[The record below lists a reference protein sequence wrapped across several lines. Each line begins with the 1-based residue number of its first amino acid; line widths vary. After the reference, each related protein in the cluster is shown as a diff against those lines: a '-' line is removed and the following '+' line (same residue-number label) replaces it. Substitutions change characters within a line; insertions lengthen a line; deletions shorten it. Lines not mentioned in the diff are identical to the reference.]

1 MEYRGGMIM
10 KQLSKYQITW
20 VEFTP
25 EKGIVTKHDQK
36 VFGAIVT
43 FPKEKTY
50 RKHFPSKEKAVEYIQ
65 NFDKKLDKKYSA
77 CLFTDAQL
85 SNASAEDGY
94 AIRYTKK
101 QMEETYIL

>member
-1 MEYRGGMIM
+1 M
-10 KQLSKYQITW
+10 KALSKYQITW

-36 VFGAIVT
+36 VFGAVVT

-50 RKHFPSKEKAVEYIQ
+50 RKHFPSKEKAVEYLQ

-77 CLFTDAQL
+77 RLFSDAQFA
-85 SNASAEDGY
+85 NASEKDGF
-94 AIRYTKK
+94 AIKFTKK
-101 QMEETYIL
+101 QLNEVFVI